1 MISTLPAGTARADA
15 AAMVGRTRA
24 TVLLACAA
32 CSEPL
37 GPDVGDGG
45 AIETLEPGLRGE
57 YYAGF
62 HDLVLDR
69 IDPRI
74 DFVWGD
80 GEPAPG
86 AGADRFS
93 VRWRGYLEVPATA
106 SYTFLTSNDD
116 GVRVSIGDARIID
129 DWSFHARTSLEAT
142 IDLPAGRV
150 PIVIDYFDVAQHA
163 EMQLSWRAPDVGIAE
178 QIIPSEYLRAAPEAT
193 ERVGVKPPYQNPVV
207 DRDCPDPGV
216 TFAGGAYYMV
226 CTGGAFAI
234 QRSRDLVTWTATGS
248 AVLPG
253 GKAPWSANGG
263 RNWAPEIHQ
272 VGNRYVAYFTA
283 VNAANVL
290 SIGCASAPSID
301 GPYTDRGGPL
311 VEHPRGVIDAS
322 FFRDT
327 DGTPYLT
334 YKIDGNSVGEATP
347 IYIRRLAPDGISF
360 APGSTPVEIL
370 RNAPS
375 TWEGGV
381 VEAPWIV
388 ERDGTYY
395 LFYSGNVYDHRYR
408 TGVARASSVTGPYAK
423 HGAPIL
429 TNNAR
434 WVGPGHG
441 SVVSAGGEAY
451 FVYHAWGANGQ
462 GTAGPGGRRVL
473 VDKIG
478 WGADGW
484 PKIANDSPSTT
495 LQVWPGL

>member
-1 MISTLPAGTARADA
+1 MI
-15 AAMVGRTRA
+15 GRTLA
-24 TVLLACAA
+24 TVLVACAA
-32 CSEPL
+32 CSAPI
-37 GPDVGDGG
+37 GPVGNGG
-45 AIETLEPGLRGE
+45 ADSGAGEALEPGLRGE

-69 IDPRI
+69 VDPQI

-80 GEPAPG
+80 DEPVPG
-86 AGADRFS
+86 AGVDRFS
-93 VRWRGYLEVPATA
+93 VRWRGYLEVPAA
-106 SYTFLTSNDD
+106 GSYTLLTSNDD
-116 GVRVSIGDARIID
+116 GVRVTLGDARIID
-129 DWSFHARTSLEAT
+129 DWSFHAASRREAT
-142 IDLPAGRV
+142 IDLAAGRM

-163 EMQLSWRAPDVGIAE
+163 EMRLSWRASDIGIDE
-178 QIIPSEYLRAAPEAT
+178 QIIPSENLRAAPDASDLE
-193 ERVGVKPPYQNPVV
+193 GVKPPYQNPVV

-216 TFAGGAYYMV
+216 TFAGDAYYMV
-226 CTGGAFAI
+226 CTGGAFPI
-234 QRSRDLVTWTATGS
+234 QRSRDLVTWAPTGR

-283 VNAANVL
+283 VNGANVL
-290 SIGCASAPSID
+290 SIGAASAPSIE

-311 VEHPRGVIDAS
+311 VENASGVIDAS
-322 FFRDT
+322 FIRDT

-334 YKIDGNSVGEATP
+334 YKIDGNSVGQATP
-347 IYIRRLAPDGISF
+347 IYIRRLAPDGLSF

-408 TGVARASSVTGPYAK
+408 TGVARASSVTGPYTK
-423 HGAPIL
+423 RSAPIL

-441 SVVSAGGEAY
+441 SVVPAGGDLY
-451 FVYHAWGANGQ
+451 FVYHAWAATAQ

-473 VDKIG
+473 VDKIE
-478 WGADGW
+478 WSADGW
-484 PKIANDSPSTT
+484 PQIANGSPSAT
-495 LQVWPGL
+495 LQIWPGL